1 MVAPQGRLGALML
14 QPQLEEML
22 RQAVRVNG
30 GVSQLALDPE
40 TARRVCDSIVGAIMR
55 HKPAALVTAID
66 VRWHV
71 RKLIEPECFDT
82 PVLSYH
88 ELMPSLQLQVLD
100 RVAVP
105 GAPMLAAS

>member
-1 MVAPQGRLGALML
+1 
-14 QPQLEEML
+14 
-22 RQAVRVNG
+22 VRVNG

-40 TARRVCDSIVGAIMR
+40 TARRVCDAIVGSILR

-71 RKLIEPECFDT
+71 RKLIEHECFDT

-88 ELMPSLQLQVLD
+88 ELMPSLKLDVLE
-100 RVAVP
+100 RVAAP
-105 GAPMLAAS
+105 GAPMLAAH

>member
-1 MVAPQGRLGALML
+1 VAPHGQLKAVML
-14 QPQLEEML
+14 QPQLEELL
-22 RQAVRVNG
+22 RQSVRVNG
-30 GVSQLALDPE
+30 GVSQLAVEPE
-40 TARRVCDSIVGAIMR
+40 TARRIVDSLVASIGR
-55 HKPAALVTAID
+55 HKPAALITAID

-88 ELMPSLQLQVLD
+88 ELMPTLQLDVLD

-105 GAPMLAAS
+105 GERLT